1 MDLFMDI
8 KDIVKQ
14 HGFESYSLIAET
26 VEYKLYYVYMNQL
39 AEGCV
44 GLPALAIET
53 KIGCRLCEG
62 KENRL
67 FVEKYLK
74 ECKLVDR
81 MRKEKYGTSN

>member
-1 MDLFMDI
+1 MKLYTSI
-8 KDIVKQ
+8 NELIE
-14 HGFESYSLIAET
+14 HTGFENYSLIASTDEH
-26 VEYKLYYVYMNQL
+26 KLYYVYMNQL

-44 GLPALAIET
+44 GLLALAIET

-81 MRKEKYGTSN
+81 MRKEKYGTM